1 ITISNTLSRREE
13 TRSLLADDPM
23 GNTLQFHNGT
33 NLYFGVELS
42 ETNIL
47 SYSLP
52 PKIPGAF
59 DVRFAGDM
67 KAIGD
72 IGVIE
77 LTHSSPMIRLSYDA
91 TIIGENWVLVDKEN
105 DEEYAL
111 TGAGELQISGAVH
124 SLELRRS
131 SSSAIPE
138 TFALHQNFPN
148 PFNPVTTLSYGL
160 AKGSDVRFAIFD
172 MLGNEVATLV
182 NSHQQ
187 AGFKSV
193 QWDGTDS
200 MGRAV
205 SAGVYLYRIEAEEF
219 VETKK
224 MVLLK

>member
-1 ITISNTLSRREE
+1 
-13 TRSLLADDPM
+13 M
-23 GNTLQFHNGT
+23 GNTLQFHNGM

-52 PKIPGAF
+52 PNIPGAF

-67 KAIGD
+67 KAVGD

-77 LTHSSPMIRLSYDA
+77 LRHSSPMILFSYDA
-91 TIIGENWVLVDKEN
+91 TIIGKNWILVDKEN
-105 DEEYAL
+105 DEEYVL
-111 TGAGELQISGAVH
+111 TGAGELQISSAVR

-148 PFNPVTTLSYGL
+148 PFNPITTLGYGL
-160 AKGSDVRFAIFD
+160 PKGSDVRLAIFD

-193 QWDGTDS
+193 QWDGTGS

-205 SAGVYLYRIEAEEF
+205 SAGVYLYRIEAGEF

-224 MVLLK
+224 MLLLK

>member
-1 ITISNTLSRREE
+1 
-13 TRSLLADDPM
+13 
-23 GNTLQFHNGT
+23 
-33 NLYFGVELS
+33 
-42 ETNIL
+42 
-47 SYSLP
+47 
-52 PKIPGAF
+52 
-59 DVRFAGDM
+59 M
-67 KAIGD
+67 KAVDD

-105 DEEYAL
+105 DEKYAL
-111 TGAGELQISGAVH
+111 TGIGELQISGAVH

-148 PFNPVTTLSYGL
+148 PFNPITTLGYGL
-160 AKGSDVRFAIFD
+160 PKGSDVRLAIFD

-193 QWDGTDS
+193 PWEGTDS

-224 MVLLK
+224 MLLLK